1 MRLRAF
7 TILLC
12 ITSAA
17 SAIAAP
23 DAIVASILARMD
35 QAAAKFKTMTADVTT
50 VYHTDV
56 INEDRTE
63 TGTVVMK
70 KVAAGEVQGL
80 LRIQSPDKKIYSFEK
95 RRFRI
100 YLPKINTVQE
110 WNLGKYGEQLDQ
122 FVMIGFGT
130 SGTALAKDYDV
141 TSLGTE
147 TVKAPEDVKTI
158 RLQLLP
164 KTGEAREHIK
174 KLELW
179 IPESDDPYP
188 VQEKISL
195 TSGDYKLVT
204 YTHLMTNVP
213 LAPDAL
219 QLKPAPGFITQYPGK

>member
-1 MRLRAF
+1 MRLRAY
-7 TILLC
+7 TILLFL
-12 ITSAA
+12 A
-17 SAIAAP
+17 SAFAAP
-23 DAIVASILARMD
+23 DTRLLAILARMD

-56 INEDRTE
+56 INEDSPE

-80 LRIQSPDKKIYSFEK
+80 LQIQSPEKKTYSFEK

-130 SGTALAKDYDV
+130 SGTALAKDSDV
-141 TSLGTE
+141 SALGTE
-147 TVKAPEDVKTI
+147 TVKAPEDVQTI
-158 RLQLLP
+158 HLRLVP
-164 KTGEAREHIK
+164 KTGEAAKHIK
-174 KLELW
+174 QLELW
-179 IPESDDPYP
+179 LRETGEPYP

-195 TSGDYKLVT
+195 TSGDFQLVT
-204 YTHLMTNVP
+204 YTNLKVNIP
-213 LAPDAL
+213 LAPAAL
-219 QLKPAPGFITQYPGK
+219 QLKKPDGVVTQHPGK